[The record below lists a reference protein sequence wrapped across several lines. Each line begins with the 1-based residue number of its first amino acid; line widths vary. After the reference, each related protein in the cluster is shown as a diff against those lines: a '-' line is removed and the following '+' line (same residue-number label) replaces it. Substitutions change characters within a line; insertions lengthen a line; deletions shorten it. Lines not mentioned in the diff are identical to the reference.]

1 MEVYSNAASVTAIG
15 SPPIGGA
22 RWVERAEVAKSVS
35 TFWWFDFDDIC
46 TEIGEKS
53 TTEVA
58 GNDLTDV

>member
-1 MEVYSNAASVTAIG
+1 VEVYSNAASVAAIG

-35 TFWWFDFDDIC
+35 TFWWLDFDNVC
-46 TEIGEKS
+46 TEIGKKS

-58 GNDLTDV
+58 GDDLADV